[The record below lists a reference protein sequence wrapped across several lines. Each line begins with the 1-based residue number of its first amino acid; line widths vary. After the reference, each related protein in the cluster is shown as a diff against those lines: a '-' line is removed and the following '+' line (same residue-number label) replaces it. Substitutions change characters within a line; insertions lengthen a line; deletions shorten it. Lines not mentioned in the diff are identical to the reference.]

1 MNNLNNL
8 GRLWAVGVV
17 PNFLVPGLGVILGR
31 GVIDLVCENLIK
43 EMVRG
48 VDSELVGLFIKG
60 LLPGKS
66 FAVFGN

>member
-1 MNNLNNL
+1 M
-8 GRLWAVGVV
+8 
-17 PNFLVPGLGVILGR
+17 ILGR
-31 GVIDLVCENLIK
+31 GDIGLVCENLIK

-48 VDSELVGLFIKG
+48 VGSELVGLFFKG